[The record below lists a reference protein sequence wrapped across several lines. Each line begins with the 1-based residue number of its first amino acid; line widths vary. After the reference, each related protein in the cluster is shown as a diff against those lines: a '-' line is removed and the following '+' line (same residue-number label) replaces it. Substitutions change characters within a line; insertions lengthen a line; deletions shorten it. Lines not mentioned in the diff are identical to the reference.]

1 VPGGSRDTL
10 GMRVLY
16 VGGTGEISHACV
28 AESLRLGHDV
38 SVFNRAQTDR
48 PLSPGVRQIRGD
60 IEDDAG
66 YHALGRERFDVVC
79 QFLAFEHALI
89 ERDLEVFGGRTSQ
102 YVFIS
107 SASAYSKPLDRFSV
121 ITEATPLANP
131 YWEYSQKK
139 AAMEAALLSWHRE
152 GRLPVTIVRPSHTYR
167 YNFPVALGGGD
178 WTAERMLAGQPVIVH
193 GDGTSLWT
201 LTHSTDFARPF
212 TRLLGN
218 PRALGEAF
226 HITGQGVHTW
236 DEILGAMA
244 TALGAPARLLHV
256 ASDTLVGY
264 EPSWKGPLHGDKAPS
279 TLFDNSKV
287 ASVAGPFETA
297 VSLEEG
303 FAGIVEHFKARRAK
317 RGPVEDR
324 DLETLVAR
332 IVADQERRT
341 A

>member
-1 VPGGSRDTL
+1 
-10 GMRVLY
+10 MKVLY

-28 AESLRLGHDV
+28 AESLRLGHEV
-38 SVFNRAQTDR
+38 VVFNRAQSGR
-48 PLSPGVRQIRGD
+48 QLPAGARQIEGD
-60 IEDDAG
+60 IEDASG
-66 YHALGRERFDVVC
+66 YHALGREPFDVVC
-79 QFLAFEHALI
+79 QFLAFDASRI
-89 ERDLEVFGGRTSQ
+89 ERDLEVFGGRTTQ

-107 SASAYSKPLDRFSV
+107 SASAYAKPLDRFSV
-121 ITEATPLANP
+121 ITEATPLANA

-139 AAMEAALLSWHRE
+139 AAMEGLLMAWHRE

-193 GDGTSLWT
+193 GDGASLWT
-201 LTHSTDFARPF
+201 LTHSIDFARPF

-226 HITGQGVHTW
+226 HITGKGVHTW

-244 TALGAPARLLHV
+244 KALGAPARLVHV

-264 EPSWKGPLHGDKAPS
+264 EPSWKGPLHGDKSPS

-287 ASVAGPFETA
+287 ASVAGAFETT

-303 FAGIVEHFKARRAK
+303 FAGIVESFEQRRK
-317 RGPVEDR
+317 SRGPAR
-324 DLETLVAR
+324 DPALDDLVTR
-332 IVADQERRT
+332 IVADQERRIPPE
-341 A
+341 